1 MWAMLEVARHARKSG
16 AASGVP
22 IVADGHVYNVA
33 AGESSEAA
41 GLLQL
46 EEVKWAALHS
56 NETLRMS
63 AISLLCTDLRITT
76 VPSPAE
82 INLLKSV
89 LPYSLKVY
97 GAQSRQV
104 LLRALQILLSRMR
117 ETVRVC
123 VKGKPDDA
131 VLQNRGRGGHTT
143 EGQSVKQGE
152 GAAGETLRDVV
163 KRVEN
168 MVQWLC
174 EVVLE
179 SLYPGCPYERE
190 VLGLEILQLVL
201 AELLDSEG
209 RGKRHAEESDLVKV
223 VSSALFCQ
231 RWADTLLS
239 QLGSSWD
246 RTRSLSYSIL
256 ARFPRPL
263 AGYDGIDGA
272 IRLSEEG
279 LHLSGSGRQRESE
292 RGALI
297 LRLVHIS
304 HASGLG
310 LNVPLLLS
318 ELKQSGGRGADD
330 GEGDVELVEGD
341 PSERFL
347 KDLCSVLTH
356 RLDRMESSFM
366 ALLGSLQRPSEAVAA
381 GPLVSSLGTIL
392 FPHGILLAIHHV
404 LLDSQIES
412 GIQGA
417 NNNNLQ
423 HHVAR
428 RNSNHAPAATAVP
441 HGLAEN
447 SREHKKQLARGRC
460 SVMVLLLEQVLR
472 ALRLSLLIVG
482 ERHDEPSST
491 SSSGAPS
498 PEPGEDIGCDSTT
511 TGDAPTS
518 ALTANLGHTGT
529 SKTIGIT
536 GDTAIHAVASAGK
549 SSRSVNANGHM
560 GGIAID
566 HRGRVVSTSVTSHE
580 DSATAMRLERYS
592 DYDGDVDRKS
602 GNLEV
607 RSERGSGA
615 AEGQRAVV
623 GAWLLAKET
632 CRCLSTIVTAARLP
646 PSSSDSTT
654 TAAAMDTS
662 GVDEREGE
670 SISREEFGSWML
682 SEKDVMGIGEAL
694 LESLLALKHMGCVA
708 SAQAAFQAVCETLLQ
723 DGHKNT
729 SLSRLPSLWLGK
741 LIDRLTGAKNEFVLR
756 RSAGL
761 AAAFIA
767 ILRAEPRSVAPVLL
781 PRGMRRLLAL
791 VRSPANLQDWRERVH
806 ALNVLR
812 VVFIDA
818 TLADDIGLYVTEH
831 PWTYNRLQA
840 LQGPFGNKLPRFP
853 TLICSNLWG

>member
-1 MWAMLEVARHARKSG
+1 
-16 AASGVP
+16 
-22 IVADGHVYNVA
+22 
-33 AGESSEAA
+33 
-41 GLLQL
+41 
-46 EEVKWAALHS
+46 
-56 NETLRMS
+56 
-63 AISLLCTDLRITT
+63 
-76 VPSPAE
+76 
-82 INLLKSV
+82 
-89 LPYSLKVY
+89 
-97 GAQSRQV
+97 
-104 LLRALQILLSRMR
+104 
-117 ETVRVC
+117 
-123 VKGKPDDA
+123 
-131 VLQNRGRGGHTT
+131 
-143 EGQSVKQGE
+143 
-152 GAAGETLRDVV
+152 
-163 KRVEN
+163 
-168 MVQWLC
+168 
-174 EVVLE
+174 
-179 SLYPGCPYERE
+179 
-190 VLGLEILQLVL
+190 
-201 AELLDSEG
+201 
-209 RGKRHAEESDLVKV
+209 
-223 VSSALFCQ
+223 
-231 RWADTLLS
+231 
-239 QLGSSWD
+239 
-246 RTRSLSYSIL
+246 
-256 ARFPRPL
+256 
-263 AGYDGIDGA
+263 
-272 IRLSEEG
+272 
-279 LHLSGSGRQRESE
+279 
-292 RGALI
+292 
-297 LRLVHIS
+297 
-304 HASGLG
+304 
-310 LNVPLLLS
+310 
-318 ELKQSGGRGADD
+318 
-330 GEGDVELVEGD
+330 
-341 PSERFL
+341 
-347 KDLCSVLTH
+347 
-356 RLDRMESSFM
+356 M

-708 SAQAAFQAVCETLLQ
+708 SAQVRQWRNGFVTCFPPCAEYGRGHNILGFESRCLSVKRVSTIDHVPWLSKVCFSSPLHCWHEML
-723 DGHKNT
+723 K
-729 SLSRLPSLWLGK
+729 
-741 LIDRLTGAKNEFVLR
+741 
-756 RSAGL
+756 AG
-761 AAAFIA
+761 
-767 ILRAEPRSVAPVLL
+767 
-781 PRGMRRLLAL
+781 
-791 VRSPANLQDWRERVH
+791 PATVGCVGY
-806 ALNVLR
+806 NVLTFER
-812 VVFIDA
+812 KLSNFPGMGRLFTCTCTHVKCKK
-818 TLADDIGLYVTEH
+818 EH
-831 PWTYNRLQA
+831 EE
-840 LQGPFGNKLPRFP
+840 
-853 TLICSNLWG
+853 